1 MAKRKEFASED
12 AFVVMS
18 TTPVDVHDGGATV
31 HLGENASNCRN
42 INLSGW
48 LNKDIDD
55 WVWSV
60 VSALR
65 AMGRANTVSGA
76 TIVGYGQCGV
86 PAFFTFLIQNRIACK
101 PAELTRAIVAGYVDW
116 IKVQPQWGCTSQKT
130 VYTSAKSVLVALQ
143 RRSIVSCEKGMFPA
157 NPFPGSNSKTQGESV
172 LSPGERLRLIQALRA
187 DLIKFHTGDWPCTES
202 QGLVVHLLALAIRTG
217 VNTAPLLELGRDSLS
232 DHPWIPGMRI
242 LETFKRRGNA
252 TNLKSLRF
260 SKSDEIPV
268 TVPMDG
274 VALLSLILQRTQGLA
289 ELAPANLRDRVWLYR
304 SEGTL
309 NAGQITC
316 LRKDSLGLGIQQ
328 FVQRHR
334 IQDDAGKPLRVNLQR
349 LRKTMENRLFDL
361 SGGDLIATALVMGH
375 TPKVADSHY
384 LACTA
389 EMRCNATFVGEALPG
404 IYERGAGVEQAE
416 HRKIVPITTLGN
428 TPVGRCKDSLNG
440 DKAPKNG
447 THCFDFFSCVTC
459 RSYAIVGSAKDL
471 HRLFSFYWFVK
482 AELEHARSGDWA
494 EKFANTVTLID
505 AFTRDK
511 FDANVVAQAKEKA
524 RLEPLKF
531 WKVYRAGRGI
541 ETEVLHG
548 SV

>member
-1 MAKRKEFASED
+1 MIKRKAFESEEPL
-12 AFVVMS
+12 VVVS
-18 TTPVDVHDGGATV
+18 TTPVDLQDGGATV
-31 HLGENASNCRN
+31 HLGENASNNRN

-55 WVWSV
+55 WVWAV
-60 VSALR
+60 VSTLR
-65 AMGRANTVSGA
+65 ALERSKTVTGA
-76 TIVGYGQCGV
+76 TIVGYGQSGAPV
-86 PAFFTFLIQNRIACK
+86 FFTFLIQNRIVSK
-101 PAELTRAIVAGYVDW
+101 PAELTRAIVVGYVDW
-116 IKVQPQWGCTSQKT
+116 LKVQTQWSQNSQKAI
-130 VYTSAKSVLVALQ
+130 YTRTKSVLVALQ
-143 RRSIVSCEKGMFPA
+143 RRSIVPSGKGMFPA
-157 NPFPGSNSKTQGESV
+157 NPFPGSNAKTQGESV
-172 LSPGERLRLIQALRA
+172 LSPGERLRLIQALRE
-187 DLIKFHTGDWPCTES
+187 DLIMFHKGDWVYTES
-202 QGLVVHLLALAIRTG
+202 QGLVVHFLALAIRTG

-232 DHPWIPGMRI
+232 AHPWIPGMRI

-289 ELAPANLRDRVWLYR
+289 AQAPANIRDRVWLYR
-304 SEGTL
+304 SEGNL

-316 LRKDSLGLGIQQ
+316 LRKDSLGLGIQS
-328 FVQRHR
+328 FVQRHQ

-361 SGGDLIATALVMGH
+361 SGGDLIATALIMGH
-375 TPKVADSHY
+375 TPQVADNHY
-384 LACTA
+384 LACTDD
-389 EMRCNATFVGEALPG
+389 MRRNATFVGEALPD
-404 IYERGAGVEQAE
+404 IYDRGADVDKAMDS
-416 HRKIVPITTLGN
+416 KVVPIVPLES
-428 TPVGRCKDSLNG
+428 TPVGSCKDSLNG

-459 RSYAIVGSAKDL
+459 RSYAIVGAAKDL

-482 AELEHARSGDWA
+482 AELEHARSRDWA

-505 AFTRDK
+505 IFTRDK
-511 FDANVVAQAKEKA
+511 FDANVVASAKEKA

-531 WKVYRAGRGI
+531 WKAYQAGRAT

-548 SV
+548 AV